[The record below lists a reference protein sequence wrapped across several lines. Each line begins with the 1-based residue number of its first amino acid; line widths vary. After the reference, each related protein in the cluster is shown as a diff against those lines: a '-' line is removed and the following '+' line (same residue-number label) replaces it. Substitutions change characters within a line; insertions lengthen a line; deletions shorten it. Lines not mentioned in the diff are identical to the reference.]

1 MADNNIVV
9 IDGIWQKLTD
19 AQFEE
24 KFGHTPTSASTGEKI
39 FGGRYEHA
47 SWVSGSIGTNG
58 LISPTDINIKN
69 PGDTIFSISGSV

>member
-24 KFGHTPTSASTGEKI
+24 KFGKNLKAIKDTVNNQLKDIRDDNTKQLDKI
-39 FGGRYEHA
+39 RNTVDE
-47 SWVSGSIGTNG
+47 
-58 LISPTDINIKN
+58 
-69 PGDTIFSISGSV
+69 